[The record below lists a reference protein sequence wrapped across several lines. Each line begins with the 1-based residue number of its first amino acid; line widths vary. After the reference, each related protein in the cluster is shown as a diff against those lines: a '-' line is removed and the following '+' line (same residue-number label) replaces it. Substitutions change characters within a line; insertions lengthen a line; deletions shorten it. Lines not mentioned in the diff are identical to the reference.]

1 MKQLFALL
9 IALMMVFS
17 LAACDL
23 GNTENPNSDN
33 PGTSQSGENNDGGEE
48 NNGGESVEWPSKV
61 SGVAWTGSGKVICAE
76 SVIGSSM
83 GEMEIFIDSATMAEF
98 GAYVEMLKGKGI
110 SGDDAP
116 TSFSDGYCSWNGNE
130 GAIKI
135 TLYES
140 EGPELGYV
148 DGSYQLKIR
157 IQTDAACFK

>member
-1 MKQLFALL
+1 MKKLL
-9 IALMMVFS
+9 GILLAAMMVFA
-17 LAACDL
+17 LAACGDN
-23 GNTENPNSDN
+23 NTTDPDKDN
-33 PGTSQSGENNDGGEE
+33 PGVSQSGENNDGGEE